1 MVALNKGGNIVPWS
15 ERRQW
20 SSELYSFVQL
30 EEPLVFESAWL
41 YSSENENPALLQ
53 FVNMIKQGEA

>member
-1 MVALNKGGNIVPWS
+1 MVVVLALDEVAAPAAVGVPFPFADVF
-15 ERRQW
+15 E
-20 SSELYSFVQL
+20 L